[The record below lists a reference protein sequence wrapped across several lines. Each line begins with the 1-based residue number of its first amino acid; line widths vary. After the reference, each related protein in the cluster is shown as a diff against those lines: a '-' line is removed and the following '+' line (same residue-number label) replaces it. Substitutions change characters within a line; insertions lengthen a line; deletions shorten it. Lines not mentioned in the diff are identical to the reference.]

1 MGGNL
6 LLLEFEF
13 EDEAKRVSKSGVR
26 RFRGRSFCLEIWN
39 PSVGC
44 LEGGGGGARLVCV
57 RILGLPLHLWGR
69 NLFKRF
75 GDSCG
80 RFVAVDEN
88 TVERRILQWARV
100 LIETREWQ
108 HPSSMQVVAGSSC
121 FALQLWWEEEL
132 CFSTVLPSHGFGARK
147 LKDDEVALARAEGS
161 VGTLPSASEASLHPE
176 KLPPPVSGSGAPTSN
191 KIKAVESLA
200 QACEGASMDLG
211 QHSVARAHSG
221 LACAKAFGPGLEKA
235 LVSAKYGPPF
245 KPNTP
250 APSSDLGQ
258 GSPKCPSCLRKRA
271 FAPIPCIVG
280 TPQMEATTSPVAEI
294 SFPAETHN
302 SQGKPSFPPISSRGE
317 HFFFFYSF
325 LGSGD

>member
-1 MGGNL
+1 MGEKLWLLEGNLWLLDMGGNL

-44 LEGGGGGARLVCV
+44 LEGGGGGARL
-57 RILGLPLHLWGR
+57 
-69 NLFKRF
+69 
-75 GDSCG
+75 
-80 RFVAVDEN
+80 
-88 TVERRILQWARV
+88 WARV
-100 LIETREWQ
+100 LVETREWQ

-147 LKDDEVALARAEGS
+147 LKDDEVALARAEGA
-161 VGTLPSASEASLHPE
+161 GALASD
-176 KLPPPVSGSGAPTSN
+176 
-191 KIKAVESLA
+191 KIKAVENLA

-258 GSPKCPSCLRKRA
+258 GSPNCPSCLRKRA

-280 TPQMEATTSPVAEI
+280 TPQMEAMTSPVAEI

-317 HFFFFYSF
+317 HFSSSTPFWA
-325 LGSGD
+325 LGIEREGDPSLVLWNHRQGRLKHR

>member
-1 MGGNL
+1 M
-6 LLLEFEF
+6 
-13 EDEAKRVSKSGVR
+13 
-26 RFRGRSFCLEIWN
+26 
-39 PSVGC
+39 
-44 LEGGGGGARLVCV
+44 
-57 RILGLPLHLWGR
+57 
-69 NLFKRF
+69 
-75 GDSCG
+75 
-80 RFVAVDEN
+80 DEN
-88 TVERRILQWARV
+88 TVEHRILQWARV

-147 LKDDEVALARAEGS
+147 LKDDEVALACAEGS

-176 KLPPPVSGSGAPTSN
+176 KLPPPVSGSGAPASN